1 MYCNFWDCLLCMLL
15 TRSCAHNFSQL
26 IVSSSLNQVQFP
38 YVRRPIVMMGLRHQ
52 TILAYLSLRIP
63 SKQNVFQ
70 NLQNRH
76 TYFVDVLYSTQY
88 TMPLNFQNNILRRI
102 TLGIKSLLFNFCRFW
117 NHFCA

>member
-52 TILAYLSLRIP
+52 TILTYLSLLIH
-63 SKQNVFQ
+63 SKQNIFQ

-88 TMPLNFQNNILRRI
+88 MPLNFQNKTI
-102 TLGIKSLLFNFCRFW
+102 F
-117 NHFCA
+117 